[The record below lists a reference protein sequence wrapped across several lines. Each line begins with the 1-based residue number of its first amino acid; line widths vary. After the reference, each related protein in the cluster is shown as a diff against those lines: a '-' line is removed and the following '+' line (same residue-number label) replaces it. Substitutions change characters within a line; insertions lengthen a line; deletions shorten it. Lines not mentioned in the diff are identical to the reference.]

1 MASLSLDRREA
12 RLNADYEGAELLSD
26 RTFNCLMIGVIL
38 YGLLVN
44 VILCFGLHDVL
55 YGMSEFTITVLFVL
69 YGILGV
75 IGVFITNSDSPVV
88 SFIGYNMF
96 VVPFGLV
103 ISAIVANSTDFEIA
117 IIAQAFG
124 YTAVITACMLVLGF
138 LNCELFLSYGGI
150 LADVLIGLI
159 VSGCLCWWLGWDT
172 SWQSWLGAIL
182 FSVYIGYDF
191 ARSQQFERTAD
202 NAVDC
207 AMDIYMDIVTL
218 FVYLIRILGNGKR
231 RR

>member
-1 MASLSLDRREA
+1 MTSLTLDRREA
-12 RLNADYEGAELLSD
+12 RLNADYSGVELLSD
-26 RTFNCLMIGVIL
+26 RAFNCLMIGVIL
-38 YGLLVN
+38 YGLVVN
-44 VILCFGLHDVL
+44 VILCVGLRDVLFGL
-55 YGMSEFTITVLFVL
+55 SEFTVTVLFVL
-69 YGILGV
+69 YGILGAT
-75 IGVFITNSDSPVV
+75 GVFITSSESPVV
-88 SFIGYNMF
+88 SFIGYNMM

-117 IIAQAFG
+117 IISQAFG
-124 YTAVITACMLVLGF
+124 YTAVITCCMMILGA

-150 LADVLIGLI
+150 LVDVLIGLI
-159 VSGCLCWWLGWDT
+159 VSGALCWWLGWDT
-172 SWQSWLGAIL
+172 SWQSWVGAIL

-207 AMDIYMDIVTL
+207 AMDIYMDIITL